1 VRVVVRAASR
11 LIEPAFTVGVFV
23 SNFAIRSFLFLGCAT
38 AALSFATAASAQDT
52 SVATTDA
59 APADG
64 SLGDIVVTAERRSE
78 NLQKVPISVG
88 VLQGSDLRDYTA
100 GGSDTLL
107 ELANRVPGLYAETT
121 TGKIF
126 PRFYIRGLGNID
138 FYLGASQPV
147 EIIQDDVVLEHVVL
161 KSNPVFDVNQIE
173 VLRGPQGTLFGRNS
187 TAGIIKFDTNKPT
200 NDFTGRATAS
210 YGTYNT
216 VTLDAGVG
224 GPIVKDVLSF
234 RVSGLYQ
241 HRDNWIDNTY
251 TGTTSADGTTGGK
264 DTLGGFDEKDIR
276 VQLMLTPP
284 DTGFTGL
291 LSAHARDYKGAST
304 IFHRGGILKGSNDVS
319 DTPRASVGL
328 DEGFGNPQAY
338 KTYGASLNL
347 KNDFGG
353 VTLTSISA
361 YETTSGYSRGDTDG
375 GIATNFAG
383 ARLFGE
389 SQGRVRDL
397 DQLTQEVRLA
407 NDGTGRFKWQIGGI
421 YFYSRD
427 NTEFDQRGF
436 FLTRPDANGT
446 LPNPNNYVLLR
457 NINTSYAGFG
467 QASYEIVP
475 KLTIT
480 GGVRVTNDT
489 KSTRLV
495 IPPRNAAGIVTFP
508 ATAARFVRLSD
519 TQPSWDVALRYQATD
534 DVSVFARVAHSFR
547 GPTIQ
552 GRNAVFSSA
561 FVTAGSETI
570 TSYEAGFKSNL
581 FGNTLRFNATG
592 FYYKVRNIQLNGND
606 ANNNGLLFN
615 ADQAQ
620 AWGGEAELTWRPVP
634 NLTMGLGASV
644 LHTEINDK
652 RVYTPVCF
660 LNGAVT
666 CTVLNPTIAVRNAAG
681 VTTATLAQI
690 DGNALPNA
698 PKYQLDGNARYDFPL
713 GNGGKL
719 FVGGDVTLQGYTS
732 LVPYKTVEYTSDG
745 TFEAGLKAGY
755 TAPEGAYEIAVFT
768 RNVTNEKNLKG
779 VLDNYNAAVF
789 NDPRIVGVQLSGKF

>member
-1 VRVVVRAASR
+1 M
-11 LIEPAFTVGVFV
+11 
-23 SNFAIRSFLFLGCAT
+23 SNFTIRSLLFVGCAT
-38 AALSFATAASAQDT
+38 AALSFATAASAQD
-52 SVATTDA
+52 
-59 APADG
+59 APATATAAATDG
-64 SLGDIVVTAERRSE
+64 TLGDIVVTAERRSE

-147 EIIQDDVVLEHVVL
+147 SIIQDDVVLEHVVL
-161 KSNPVFDVNQIE
+161 KSNPVYDVAQIE
-173 VLRGPQGTLFGRNS
+173 VLRGPQGTLFGRNT

-200 NDFTGRATAS
+200 NEFTGRATAS

-241 HRDNWIDNTY
+241 HRDNWITNTY

-264 DTLGGFDEKDIR
+264 DKLGGFDEKDIR
-276 VQLMLTPP
+276 VQLELTPP

-291 LSAHARDYKGAST
+291 LSAHARDYSGTST
-304 IFHRGGILKGSNDVS
+304 IFHRGGIPKGSNDVS
-319 DTPRASVGL
+319 NTPRAFVGL
-328 DEGFGNPQAY
+328 DEGAGNPQAY
-338 KTYGASLNL
+338 KTYGTSLNM

-375 GIATNFAG
+375 GVATNFPG
-383 ARLFGE
+383 GLFFGE

-407 NDGTGRFKWQIGGI
+407 NNSTGRFKWQIGGI

-436 FLTRPDANGT
+436 FL
-446 LPNPNNYVLLR
+446 LPGQAARNPNNFVLLR
-457 NINTSYAGFG
+457 NTNTSYAGFG

-495 IPPRNAAGIVTFP
+495 IGPHNAAGVSTFP
-508 ATAARFVRLSD
+508 ATAPTFVRLSD
-519 TQPSWDVALRYQATD
+519 TQPSWDVALRYQASD
-534 DVSVFARVAHSFR
+534 DVSLFARVAHSFR

-581 FGNTLRFNATG
+581 LGNTLRFNATG
-592 FYYKVRNIQLNGND
+592 FYYKVKNIQLNGND

-644 LHTEINDK
+644 LHTEINDT
-652 RVYTPVCF
+652 RVYTPVCK
-660 LNGAVT
+660 LNGVVT
-666 CTVLNPTIAVRNAAG
+666 CTVLNPMINVGA
-681 VTTATLAQI
+681 ATLAQI
-690 DGNALPNA
+690 NGNPLPNA

-732 LVPYKTVEYTSDG
+732 LVPYKTVEYTTDG

>member
-1 VRVVVRAASR
+1 MTKSRAVKSA
-11 LIEPAFTVGVFV
+11 LLFGTAFVALTGV
-23 SNFAIRSFLFLGCAT
+23 
-38 AALSFATAASAQDT
+38 ASAQDAP
-52 SVATTDA
+52 ATA
-59 APADG
+59 AAVQAPAD
-64 SLGDIVVTAERRSE
+64 SADLGDIVVTAERRSE

-88 VLQGSDLRDYTA
+88 VLQGADLRTYTA
-100 GGSDTLL
+100 GGGDTLL

-147 EIIQDDVVLEHVVL
+147 SIIQDDVVLEHVVL

-173 VLRGPQGTLFGRNS
+173 VLRGPQGTLFGRNT
-187 TAGIIKFDTNKPT
+187 TAGIIKFDTNRPT
-200 NDFTGRATAS
+200 NDFEGRATAS
-210 YGTYNT
+210 YGSYNT
-216 VTLDAGVG
+216 VSVDAGVG

-241 HRDNWIDNTY
+241 RRDNWIDNTF
-251 TGTTSADGTTGGK
+251 TGTSDDGTVGGK
-264 DTLGGFDEKDIR
+264 DKLGGFEEKDVR

-284 DTGFTGL
+284 ETGFTGI
-291 LSAHARDYKGAST
+291 LSAHARDYSGTST
-304 IFHRGGILKGSNDVS
+304 IFHRGAILRGTNDVS
-319 DTPRASVGL
+319 DAPRASVGL
-328 DEGFGNPQAY
+328 DEGLNNPQAY
-338 KTYGASLNL
+338 KTYGGSFNA

-375 GIATNFAG
+375 GVGANYAG
-383 ARLFGE
+383 TRYTAE

-397 DQLTQEVRLA
+397 DQLSEELRLA
-407 NDGTGRFKWQIGGI
+407 SNGSGSFKWQIGGI
-421 YFYSRD
+421 YFENRD
-427 NTEFDQRGF
+427 TTEFDQRGV
-436 FLTRPDANGT
+436 FLLNNSFGT
-446 LPNPNNYVLLR
+446 APNPNNYVVLR
-457 NINTSYAGFG
+457 DINTSYAGFG
-467 QASYEIVP
+467 QASYQILP
-475 KLTIT
+475 KLTLT
-480 GGVRVTNDT
+480 GGVRVTYDEKT
-489 KSTRLV
+489 TRLV
-495 IPPRNAAGIVTFP
+495 TPPRNAAGVSTFP
-508 ATAARFVRLSD
+508 ATAATYVRLAD
-519 TQPSWDVALRYQATD
+519 TQPSWEGSLNYAVDPNVN
-534 DVSVFARVAHSFR
+534 VFARVSHGFR

-561 FVTAGSETI
+561 FVTATSETI

-592 FYYKVRNIQLNGND
+592 FYYKVKNIQLNGND

-615 ADQAQ
+615 ANQAQ
-620 AWGGEAELTWRPVP
+620 AWGGEAELTWRPVRDFT
-634 NLTMGLGASV
+634 LGLGGSV
-644 LHTEINDK
+644 LHTEINDS

-666 CTVLNPTIAVRNAAG
+666 CTVLNPTITVRNAAG
-681 VTTATLAQI
+681 VATAVLAQI
-690 DGNALPNA
+690 NGNALPNA
-698 PKYQLDGNARYDFPL
+698 PKYQLDANARYDFPL

-732 LVPYKTVEYTSDG
+732 FVPYKTVEYTSDG
-745 TFEAGLKAGY
+745 TFEAGVKAGY
-755 TAPEGAYEIAVFT
+755 TAPDGKYEFAVFS

-789 NDPRIVGVQLSGKF
+789 NDPRIIGVSLSGKF